1 MEAVISCYAASMA
14 DLSLIR
20 YNRGESSM
28 ENVINSLNIAFYLLK
43 KVQIQLKDSSTKTG
57 VLSNYDPTTGILQI
71 DEESVQ
77 ADSINDIEYVAIVD
91 DFHTY
96 KGYGEIGNIRF
107 SVEDLHP
114 DFTLPD
120 LLYGEF
126 ICTVSC
132 HLYLKDG
139 EICAKDIRLIKKR
152 HTLNYDCA
160 KGKRLIYRYNNGVL
174 LIGTLSENTS
184 DYQLILPSGKSS
196 SLDLDHIV
204 DVTKAP
210 EVNDYLYVRLS
221 TDSIEH
227 SGLVSAVN
235 DTTVV
240 LINSESAPEL
250 IDLVHSTAIRYR
262 GTVYIKKSLV
272 NGKTTRKVMIGVG
285 SNCGDDGYLCKLPY
299 ARNPESIT
307 RVKDGDIVSFIPG
320 INGRYY
326 IAKDVDVIQSESE
339 HELDLNSEHEYFGI
353 ILTVDFSKENG
364 YGYVGNCFISKAC
377 GKPVSGHARFSRSQL
392 DFKIEYNKTFVVKY
406 TATENAETNLR
417 IINRISLYQVL
428 DSTKYGIIDVSDDG
442 KINAIP
448 LYKAGTSYFENRD
461 VDVYCLDGRV
471 VSGKLCSYS
480 DLGISIC
487 SGHDNSENTTDIS
500 FADIEDIRII
510 GTISQFYQNGTGYV
524 DNTFFFHINEMEQS
538 VEAQHIRRGMQVSF
552 SLRNARKGNHVDCG
566 NIRVLPEKRI
576 EVYVLSYQNQ
586 KYTVVNADK
595 YGRSI
600 HFYDDAFEV
609 PFSGY
614 NTFRDP
620 RNEDYRAILT
630 IQRRNGSEE
639 CTSIRTLDARP
650 KLRYGIVTE
659 LNSTDNT
666 VSIASLSS
674 YRKKPSSV
682 VYPFSMQSRIDRISN
697 PEKKDYQV
705 LYYTTIQNG
714 ITVATIVWV
723 ELKETYDK
731 CFFGYIE
738 QFFEDRAFGWIT
750 PGEYIDTPWKKRPK
764 NFGVYCRYSSL
775 VEIPEGTELYSPSS
789 ILRVCYTL
797 DFDSKIT
804 RYNPKIPA
812 KQVWILESVDRPKS
826 PAPAPSP
833 APKPVP
839 KPIKR
844 EMRTETRLIPEMTSP
859 TTTFAG
865 EKYEYGLVNIF
876 TTQYAL
882 INTQYYN
889 RNHFPDAVYNMGDTV
904 YFVPKETIITPEL
917 RLKTGNYSY
926 LVRYVRKGTI
936 TNPTTGLEQP
946 TIDSS
951 YPLEVVY
958 AFSKKQ
964 CASIVVDGEKIT
976 IEYIGDIIPE
986 PDPTSDDAPEF
997 VVGESTYFMLKD
1009 GSVLYGVYSG
1019 EDDNTYFLADGKA
1032 IDKSSIS
1039 RLFRFGVI
1047 SELSIESGVATIN
1060 NYFDFNLTVAEPKM
1074 VSILKNQQNHVRL
1087 HIMYSCESGK
1097 ITEVCRVSKQCL
1109 SCLVWDAGIVTAS
1122 DNAAHSITIDTSIRH
1137 YLSVMSDGVNTYVNN
1152 GTILNRT
1159 VYIKQVFHPYLETN
1173 DIEPSII
1180 ASAVDVRCQEE
1191 ELKIQYD
1198 EGKDVYW
1205 GYRNPTISFPVFG
1218 SAQALHDMIGET
1230 TLVTFRVSEDM
1241 YSLEGYINDEKLMPN
1256 EEIIDVFD
1264 SSRIQQEA
1272 LCQLLLRKEETEQLA
1287 INKISLNADSNQDQV
1302 QRAVD
1307 FFISKSRHLIA
1318 IKIALEYPEYDVL
1331 TNMESLL
1338 RSEVQNRCTA
1348 IELDSSSYYGEQA
1361 FYIATVL
1368 RYPTSAKGRGK
1379 SSNARF
1385 SNYDY
1390 LYRLF
1395 SQDFESR
1402 ELLVKYIQSG
1412 HPAKKANLANLFRKP
1427 CLQIKELVAHLMLL
1441 DTLNFDIIC
1450 SLIQNNQQLS
1460 EEIISYAK
1468 YVDDMISY
1476 QDITEV
1482 IRALQDRYLRDKR
1495 RFSDRIIAMINREN
1509 ICDDLNKLILNMQKR
1524 FLKLVCKEDMQRFES
1539 LLRICTN
1546 VIGYIDV
1553 SGFVQQ
1559 EQLLQQAY
1567 REVSILEEDILA
1579 HPCKESVEILVCS
1592 KQFDTVTNILETVKR
1607 DILFLLNSLY
1617 KDASKPRI
1625 QIQLNENN
1633 ILPGLN
1639 NFWII
1644 VENGSTNENLQPAEN
1659 IQLELES
1666 FTLGFMPQTK
1676 VSLGQNRIL
1685 CGEQLAVQVVFELN
1699 GEANGILEFG
1709 WTARYEYTSEFQSN
1723 GNTKKA
1729 IVVQESK
1736 HPLQL
1741 QIDSAFAEKKIY
1753 GVDNP
1758 YQDPAR
1764 GQPLIG
1770 KEMFFGREKEKQRI
1784 LEFICTSTDEK
1795 RFIPGS
1801 AVIIHGQKKSG
1812 KTSLVN
1818 QIKNYIKEDVVLS
1831 DSAILLNFSNILT
1844 DTGGVQQLD
1853 FFQRTFYAAIMSRFK
1868 HEIKRCHPDII
1879 QMLRENDIIIP
1890 NLLHPDYRDTWPVAF
1905 DAFFQDFYNVDN
1917 GKHTVLLFMDEFTL
1931 LCTTILLE
1939 VQRFPEKASLNNIPN
1954 FIKTFSQYGFIQII
1968 IGHEAMMRAL
1978 NTLGV
1983 LNHTAEFAKSIEI
1996 SALDDKAA
2004 RALVTSPMQ
2013 DRFGYNVY
2021 ESELGRQAVERL
2033 LDLSGRNPAYLM
2045 RLCNK
2050 MFIYF
2055 TDPQKCAR
2063 TQLLLSDVSAM
2074 VQGYTSELL
2083 LSDFDIL
2090 LMEDGD
2096 DAMEAEKRSTYH
2108 YLKTAALL
2116 SLSSFD
2122 KRTADSSEITRE
2134 LSRDFNYTIDQIEK
2148 TRNILEARRVISIT
2162 NGGRVKINTALFS
2175 EYIYQK
2181 NGLR

>member
-1 MEAVISCYAASMA
+1 MET
-14 DLSLIR
+14 
-20 YNRGESSM
+20 
-28 ENVINSLNIAFYLLK
+28 VINSLNIAFYLLK
-43 KVQIQLKDSSTKTG
+43 KVQIQLKDSSTKIG

-77 ADSINDIEYVAIVD
+77 ADSINDIEYVATVD

-114 DFTLPD
+114 DFTLTD

-139 EICAKDIRLIKKR
+139 EICAKDIRLIEKR

-160 KGKRLIYRYNNGVL
+160 NGKRLIYRYNNGVL
-174 LIGTLSENTS
+174 LIGTLSESSS
-184 DYQLILPSGKSS
+184 DSQLILPGGESS
-196 SLDLDHIV
+196 SLDLNCIV
-204 DVTKAP
+204 DITKAP
-210 EVNDYLYVRLS
+210 EVNDYMYVNLS
-221 TDSIEH
+221 TDSIVH

-235 DTTVV
+235 NTTVV
-240 LINSESAPEL
+240 LINSEGAPEL
-250 IDLVHSTAIRYR
+250 IDLVHSTAIRYC

-272 NGKTTRKVMIGVG
+272 NGKTTRKVMIAVG
-285 SNCGDDGYLCKLPY
+285 SNRGDDGYLCKLPY

-320 INGRYY
+320 INDRYF

-339 HELDLNSEHEYFGI
+339 HELDSNSENEYFGI
-353 ILTVDFSKENG
+353 ILTVDFSRENG
-364 YGYVGNCFISKAC
+364 YGYVGNRFVSKAC

-392 DFKIEYNKTFVVKY
+392 DFKIEYNKTLVVKY
-406 TATENAETNLR
+406 TATENTDTNLR

-461 VDVYCLDGRV
+461 VDVCCLDGRV
-471 VSGKLCSYS
+471 ISGKLCSYS
-480 DLGISIC
+480 DLGITIC
-487 SGHDNSENTTDIS
+487 TGYDASENSTDIS

-630 IQRRNGSEE
+630 IQRRNGLEE

-666 VSIASLSS
+666 VSIASLSN
-674 YRKKPSSV
+674 YRKKSSSV
-682 VYPFSMQSRIDRISN
+682 VYPFSMQSQIDRMSD

-714 ITVATIVWV
+714 MTVATIVLV

-731 CFFGYIE
+731 CFFGYLE

-750 PGEYIDTPWKKRPK
+750 PEEYIDTPWKKRPK
-764 NFGVYCRYSSL
+764 NFGIYCRYSSL
-775 VEIPEGTELYSPSS
+775 VEIPEDTELYNPSS

-804 RYNPKIPA
+804 AYNPKIPA
-812 KQVWILESVDRPKS
+812 KQVWILESIDRPKYPS
-826 PAPAPSP
+826 PSPAPSP
-833 APKPVP
+833 VPKPVP

-844 EMRTETRLIPEMTSP
+844 EMRAETKLIPEMTSP
-859 TTTFAG
+859 TTA
-865 EKYEYGLVNIF
+865 F
-876 TTQYAL
+876 T
-882 INTQYYN
+882 
-889 RNHFPDAVYNMGDTV
+889 G
-904 YFVPKETIITPEL
+904 
-917 RLKTGNYSY
+917 
-926 LVRYVRKGTI
+926 
-936 TNPTTGLEQP
+936 
-946 TIDSS
+946 
-951 YPLEVVY
+951 
-958 AFSKKQ
+958 
-964 CASIVVDGEKIT
+964 
-976 IEYIGDIIPE
+976 EYIGDIIPE

-997 VVGESTYFMLKD
+997 VVGESTYFMFKD
-1009 GSVLYGVYSG
+1009 GSVLHGVYSG

-1087 HIMYSCESGK
+1087 HVMYSCEAGK

-1109 SCLVWDAGIVTAS
+1109 SGLVWDAGIVTES
-1122 DNAAHSITIDTSIRH
+1122 DNATHSITIDASIRH

-1159 VYIKQVFHPYLETN
+1159 VYVKQVFHPYRETN
-1173 DIEPSII
+1173 DIEPGII
-1180 ASAVDVRCQEE
+1180 AAAVDVRCQEE

-1198 EGKDVYW
+1198 EGKDVYL

-1230 TLVTFRVSEDM
+1230 TLVTFRVSDDM
-1241 YSLEGYINDEKLMPN
+1241 SSLDGYIDEEELMPN
-1256 EEIIDVFD
+1256 DEIMDVFD

-1287 INKISLNADSNQDQV
+1287 INKISLDADSNQDQV

-1307 FFISKSRHLIA
+1307 FFISKSRHLVA
-1318 IKIALEYPEYDVL
+1318 IKIALEYPEYDIL

-1348 IELDSSSYYGEQA
+1348 IELDSGSYYGEQA

-1402 ELLVKYIQSG
+1402 EQLVKYIQSG
-1412 HPAKKANLANLFRKP
+1412 HLARKANLANLFRKP
-1427 CLQIKELVAHLMLL
+1427 CLQINELVSHLMLL

-1450 SLIQNNQQLS
+1450 SLIQNNHQLS
-1460 EEIISYAK
+1460 EDIISYAK
-1468 YVDDMISY
+1468 GVDDMISC
-1476 QDITEV
+1476 QDVTEV

-1495 RFSDRIIAMINREN
+1495 RFSDRIIAMTNREN
-1509 ICDDLNKLILNMQKR
+1509 ICDDLKKLILSMQKR
-1524 FLKLVCKEDMQRFES
+1524 FLKLVCKEDTQRFES

-1553 SGFVQQ
+1553 PGFVQQ

-1567 REVSILEEDILA
+1567 REVGILEEDILA
-1579 HPCKESVEILVCS
+1579 HPCKESVEILLYS
-1592 KQFDTVTNILETVKR
+1592 KQFDTVTNILETLKR
-1607 DILFLLNSLY
+1607 DIFFLLNSLY
-1617 KDASKPRI
+1617 KDATKPRI
-1625 QIQLNENN
+1625 QVQLNENN
-1633 ILPGLN
+1633 VLPGLN

-1644 VENGSTNENLQPAEN
+1644 VGNGSSNENLQPAEN

-1676 VSLGQNRIL
+1676 VSLGQSRIL

-1709 WTARYEYTSEFQSN
+1709 WTARYEYTTEFQSN
-1723 GNTKKA
+1723 GSTKKA
-1729 IVVQESK
+1729 IVIQESE

-1741 QIDSAFAEKKIY
+1741 QIDFTSAEKKMY
-1753 GVDNP
+1753 VVDNP

-1770 KEMFFGREKEKQRI
+1770 KEMFFGREKEKQKI
-1784 LEFICTSTDEK
+1784 LECICTSTDEK
-1795 RFIPGS
+1795 CFIPGS
-1801 AVIIHGQKKSG
+1801 AVIIHGQKQSG

-1831 DSAILLNFSNILT
+1831 GSAILLNFSNILT

-1868 HEIKRCHPDII
+1868 HEIKRCHPDIV
-1879 QMLRENDIIIP
+1879 QMLRENDISIP
-1890 NLLHPDYRDTWPVAF
+1890 NLLHPDYRDTWPAAF

-1917 GKHTVLLFMDEFTL
+1917 GRHTILLFMDEFTV

-1983 LNHTAEFAKSIEI
+1983 LNHTAAFAKSIEI

-2050 MFIYF
+2050 MFVYF

-2063 TQLLLSDVSAM
+2063 SQLLLSDVNAM
-2074 VQGYTSELL
+2074 VREYTSELL

-2134 LSRDFNYTIDQIEK
+2134 LSRDFNYTMDQIEK

>member
-1 MEAVISCYAASMA
+1 MET
-14 DLSLIR
+14 
-20 YNRGESSM
+20 
-28 ENVINSLNIAFYLLK
+28 VINSLNIALYLLK
-43 KVQIQLKDSSTKTG
+43 KVQILLKDSSTKTG
-57 VLSNYDPTTGILQI
+57 CLSNYDPTAGILQI
-71 DEESVQ
+71 EGESV
-77 ADSINDIEYVAIVD
+77 SINSIKDIEYVATVD

-96 KGYGEIGNIRF
+96 KGYGEMGSIKF
-107 SVEDLHP
+107 SVENFHP
-114 DFTLPD
+114 DFILSD

-132 HLYLKDG
+132 HLYLKGG
-139 EICAKDIRLIKKR
+139 EICAKDVRLLEKH

-160 KGKRLIYRYNNGVL
+160 KGKSLIYRYDNGVL
-174 LIGTLSENTS
+174 LIASLSES
-184 DYQLILPSGKSS
+184 LPDYQLIMPSGESS
-196 SLDLDHIV
+196 PLKLDHIV
-204 DVTKAP
+204 DITKAP
-210 EVNDYLYVRLS
+210 EVNDYLYVSLS
-221 TDSIEH
+221 TDSLEH

-235 DTTVV
+235 GTTVV
-240 LINSESAPEL
+240 LITSEGAPEL
-250 IDLVHSTAIRYR
+250 IDLVHITSIRYR

-272 NGKTTRKVMIGVG
+272 NGKTTKKVMIAVG
-285 SNCGDDGYLCKLPY
+285 SNRGDDGYLCKLPY
-299 ARNPESIT
+299 ARNPESIK
-307 RVKDGDIVSFIPG
+307 RVKDGDIVSFIAG
-320 INGRYY
+320 INDRYY
-326 IAKDVDVIQSESE
+326 IAKDVDVIQSETE
-339 HELDLNSEHEYFGI
+339 QELDSNSEQEYFGI
-353 ILTVDFSKENG
+353 ILTIDFSRENG
-364 YGYVGNCFISKAC
+364 YGYVGNHFVSKAC
-377 GKPVSGHARFSRSQL
+377 GKSVPGHARFSRNQL
-392 DFKIEYNKTFVVKY
+392 DFKIEYNKAFVVKY
-406 TATENAETNLR
+406 TATENADNSLR
-417 IINRISLYQVL
+417 IINQISLYQVL

-461 VDVYCLDGRV
+461 VDVCCLDGRV
-471 VSGKLCSYS
+471 ISGKLCSYS

-487 SGHDNSENTTDIS
+487 TGYDASENSIDIS
-500 FADIEDIRII
+500 FTDIEDIRII

-524 DNTFFFHINEMEQS
+524 DNTFFFHINEMGQS

-576 EVYVLSYQNQ
+576 EVYVLSYQDQ

-614 NTFRDP
+614 NTFRAP
-620 RNEDYRAILT
+620 RNEDYHAILT
-630 IQRRNGSEE
+630 IQRRNGLEE
-639 CTSIRTLDARP
+639 CTSIRTLDACP

-666 VSIASLSS
+666 ISIASLSS

-682 VYPFSMQSRIDRISN
+682 VYPFSMQSRIDRMSDL
-697 PEKKDYQV
+697 EKKDYQV

-750 PGEYIDTPWKKRPK
+750 PEEYIDTPWKKRPK

-775 VEIPEGTELYSPSS
+775 VEIPKDTELYNPSS

-804 RYNPKIPA
+804 AYNPKIPA
-812 KQVWILESVDRPKS
+812 KQVWILESVDRPKF
-826 PAPAPSP
+826 
-833 APKPVP
+833 KR
-839 KPIKR
+839 IKR
-844 EMRTETRLIPEMTSP
+844 EMQTETRLIPEMASP
-859 TTTFAG
+859 TTALAG

-889 RNHFPDAVYNMGDTV
+889 RNHFPDAAYNIDNTV
-904 YFVPKETIITPEL
+904 YFVPRETIITPEP
-917 RLKTGNYSY
+917 RLKTGKYSY

-951 YPLEVVY
+951 LPLEVVY

-964 CASIVVDGEKIT
+964 CASIVVDGEKIKIKYT
-976 IEYIGDIIPE
+976 GDVIPE

-1009 GSVLYGVYSG
+1009 GSELHGVYSG

-1047 SELSIESGVATIN
+1047 SELSIEGGVATIN

-1087 HIMYSCESGK
+1087 HVMYSCEAGK
-1097 ITEVCRVSKQCL
+1097 ITEVCRISKQCL
-1109 SCLVWDAGIVTAS
+1109 SGLVWDAGIVTES
-1122 DNAAHSITIDTSIRH
+1122 DNATHSITIDASIRH

-1159 VYIKQVFHPYLETN
+1159 VYVKQVFHPYRETN
-1173 DIEPSII
+1173 DIEPGII

-1198 EGKDVYW
+1198 EGKDVYL

-1230 TLVTFRVSEDM
+1230 TLVTFRVSGDM
-1241 YSLEGYINDEKLMPN
+1241 YSLEGYIDDEELMPN
-1256 EEIIDVFD
+1256 DEIIDVSD

-1272 LCQLLLRKEETEQLA
+1272 LCQLLLRKEETEQLT

-1307 FFISKSRHLIA
+1307 FFISKSRHLVA
-1318 IKIALEYPEYDVL
+1318 IKIALEYPEYDIL

-1348 IELDSSSYYGEQA
+1348 IELDSSSYYGEQT

-1368 RYPTSAKGRGK
+1368 RYPTSAKGKGK
-1379 SSNARF
+1379 SLNARF

-1402 ELLVKYIQSG
+1402 EQLVKYIQSG
-1412 HPAKKANLANLFRKP
+1412 HPARKANLANLFRKP
-1427 CLQIKELVAHLMLL
+1427 CLQINELVSHLMLL

-1460 EEIISYAK
+1460 EDIISYAK
-1468 YVDDMISY
+1468 DVDDMISY

-1509 ICDDLNKLILNMQKR
+1509 ICEDLQKLLLNMSSR
-1524 FLKLVCKEDMQRFES
+1524 FLKLMCKEDSQRFES
-1539 LLRICTN
+1539 LLKICTN
-1546 VIGYIDV
+1546 VLGYV
-1553 SGFVQQ
+1553 NVPGFAQQ
-1559 EQLLQQAY
+1559 EQLLQHAY
-1567 REVSILEEDILA
+1567 REVGLLEEDILA
-1579 HPCKESVEILVCS
+1579 HPCKESVEILMCS
-1592 KQFDTVTNILETVKR
+1592 GQFDTVTNILATVKR
-1607 DILFLLNSLY
+1607 DIYSLLNRLY
-1617 KDASKPRI
+1617 KDASKP
-1625 QIQLNENN
+1625 QIHCRVNETS
-1633 ILPGLN
+1633 ILPGAN
-1639 NFWII
+1639 TFWLI
-1644 VENGSTNENLQPAEN
+1644 VENGRQNENLQPAEN
-1659 IQLELES
+1659 LQIELES
-1666 FTLGFMPQTK
+1666 FTLGFIPQTK
-1676 VSLGQNRIL
+1676 VRLVKNRL
-1685 CGEQLAVQVVFELN
+1685 SCGEQLAVEVEFELN
-1699 GEANGILEFG
+1699 GDVASVLEFG
-1709 WTARYEYTSEFQSN
+1709 WTARYEYTTEFLTDGSAKRSVYQ
-1723 GNTKKA
+1723 
-1729 IVVQESK
+1729 QESEQ
-1736 HPLQL
+1736 PLQL
-1741 QIDSAFAEKKIY
+1741 QIDSTLAHSKNYEAT
-1753 GVDNP
+1753 NP
-1758 YQDPAR
+1758 YSDPAL
-1764 GQPLIG
+1764 GQPLVD
-1770 KEMFFGREKEKQRI
+1770 KEMFFGREVEKKKI
-1784 LEFICTSTDEK
+1784 LDCICTGAGNKS
-1795 RFIPGS
+1795 FIPGS

-1818 QIKNYIKEDVVLS
+1818 QIKNYIKEDDILA
-1831 DSAILLNFSNILT
+1831 DRAILLNFSNIL
-1844 DTGGVQQLD
+1844 DNIGGVEMLHC
-1853 FFQRTFYAAIMSRFK
+1853 FKRSFYTMIMSRFED
-1868 HEIKRCHPDII
+1868 EIFDNHPDIAEL
-1879 QMLRENDIIIP
+1879 MEDAGMEIP
-1890 NLLHPDYRDTWPVAF
+1890 DLFSADSTDLWAAQFDKFFRDF
-1905 DAFFQDFYNVDN
+1905 SKLDA
-1917 GKHTVLLFMDEFTL
+1917 GKHQIILFMDEFTV
-1931 LCTTILLE
+1931 LCTTILSELKS
-1939 VQRFPEKASLNNIPN
+1939 PEKASWANIPN
-1954 FIKTFSQYGFIQII
+1954 FIETFSQFGFIQII
-1968 IGHEAMMRAL
+1968 VGHEAMMRAL
-1978 NTLGV
+1978 DTLGV

-1996 SALDDKAA
+1996 SALDDTAS
-2004 RALVTSPMQ
+2004 RDLVTKPMVAE
-2013 DRFGYNVY
+2013 FGYNVY
-2021 ESELGRQAVERL
+2021 ESELGKQAVDRL
-2033 LDLSGRNPAYLM
+2033 LDLSGRNPACLM
-2045 RLCNK
+2045 RLCNQ
-2050 MFIYF
+2050 MFIYYEN
-2055 TDPQKCAR
+2055 PNKCPG
-2063 TQLLLSDVSAM
+2063 TQILLSDVNAM
-2074 VQGYTSELL
+2074 VQEYTGELL
-2083 LSDFDIL
+2083 LSEFDIL
-2090 LMEDGD
+2090 LIEDGD
-2096 DAMEAEKRSTYH
+2096 DTAEAEKRITYR
-2108 YLKTAALL
+2108 YLKSAALL
-2116 SLSSFD
+2116 SLSSYD
-2122 KRTADSSEITRE
+2122 RRTADNGEITRE
-2134 LSRDFNYTIDQIEK
+2134 LSRDFGYSIAEIEK
-2148 TRNILEARRVISIT
+2148 TRNILEARRVISIAG
-2162 NGGRVKINTALFS
+2162 GGRVKINTGLFS
-2175 EYIYQK
+2175 EYIQQK
-2181 NGLR
+2181 NGLK